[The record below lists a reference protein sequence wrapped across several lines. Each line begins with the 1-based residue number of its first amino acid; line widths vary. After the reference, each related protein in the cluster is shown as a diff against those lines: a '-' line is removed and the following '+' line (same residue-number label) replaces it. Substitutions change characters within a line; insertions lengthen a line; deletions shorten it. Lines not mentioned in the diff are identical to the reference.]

1 VIGRPICASDDR
13 ILSDTGPVEKLREW
27 FGTPL
32 AAGKTL
38 IWLSWASLVASV
50 LLGLLLG
57 LLYLLAWGV
66 EAVAT

>member
-1 VIGRPICASDDR
+1 M
-13 ILSDTGPVEKLREW
+13 REW

-38 IWLSWASLVASV
+38 IWLCWVSLVASV
-50 LLGLLLG
+50 LLG

-66 EAVAT
+66 EAIVA